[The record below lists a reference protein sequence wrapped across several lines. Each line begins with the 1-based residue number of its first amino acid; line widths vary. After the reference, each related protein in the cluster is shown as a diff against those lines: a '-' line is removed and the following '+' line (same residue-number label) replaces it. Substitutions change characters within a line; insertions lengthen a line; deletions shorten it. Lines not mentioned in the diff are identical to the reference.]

1 MATGMVYRRTEAG
14 KAACERQDSS
24 VPAEYRRLLA
34 LVEGDTHADH
44 LRGRLGNFSDAQ
56 TRNLLSALVGRGLL
70 QEVESAAEQ
79 DLDFTGN
86 FKRADLMR

>member
-1 MATGMVYRRTEAG
+1 MATAIVYRRTEAG
-14 KAACERQDSS
+14 KAACEQQDSS

-34 LVEGDTHADH
+34 LIEGDTHPDH
-44 LRGRLGNFSDAQ
+44 LRGRLANYSDAQ
-56 TRNLLSALVGRGLL
+56 TRNLLAALVARGLL

-86 FKRADLMR
+86 FTRAQLMR